1 MRVLL
6 CGLGSILTNALD
18 YRLRKYGYKSLRATN
33 ASEAL
38 NRIHAEHADALV
50 VSVNVQGYQLATFIA
65 LIREDFR
72 SRIPIILVT
81 EPDADPETVLAGLDA
96 GADDFVT
103 FPFKPNELVLRLKLR
118 LHDPIFR

>member
-1 MRVLL
+1 MKIFSNQ
-6 CGLGSILTNALD
+6 GN
-18 YRLRKYGYKSLRATN
+18 KSR
-33 ASEAL
+33 
-38 NRIHAEHADALV
+38 
-50 VSVNVQGYQLATFIA
+50 QFIT

-81 EPDADPETVLAGLDA
+81 EPDADPTSVIDGLDA

>member
-18 YRLRKYGYKSLRATN
+18 YRLRKYGYQSLRAN
-33 ASEAL
+33 NGSEAL
-38 NRIHAEHADALV
+38 NRVHAEHADALV

-81 EPDADPETVLAGLDA
+81 EPDADPTTVIDGLDA